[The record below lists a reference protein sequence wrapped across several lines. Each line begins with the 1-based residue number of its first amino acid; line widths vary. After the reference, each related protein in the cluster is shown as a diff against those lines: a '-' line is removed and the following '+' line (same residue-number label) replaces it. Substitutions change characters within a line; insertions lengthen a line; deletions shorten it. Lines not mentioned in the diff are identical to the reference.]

1 VITRKIRM
9 LVLSVV
15 PATVITF
22 VGWVGSPGRYV
33 AYIGALP
40 GFDILAGILAMP
52 GILFAVLLAAV
63 FSLQGFHGAEQFII
77 FAPPVNWLG
86 YFLLFFAISRRRAHR
101 QVALHG

>member
-1 VITRKIRM
+1 M
-9 LVLSVV
+9 LLLSVV

-63 FSLQGFHGAEQFII
+63 FSPQGFHGAERFIM

-86 YFLLFFAISRRRAHR
+86 YFLYSSPYLPAEPQPPSSSAWLRRGRA
-101 QVALHG
+101 